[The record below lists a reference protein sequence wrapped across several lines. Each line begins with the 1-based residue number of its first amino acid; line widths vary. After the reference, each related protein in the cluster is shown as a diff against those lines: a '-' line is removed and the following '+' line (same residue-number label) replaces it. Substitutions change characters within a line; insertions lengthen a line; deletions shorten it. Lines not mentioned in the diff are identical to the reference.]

1 MTVLGVA
8 AAIAS
13 LGPVGR
19 YSRRPRLTGIL
30 LSGAVYTLLPPPLI
44 SRALLVAA
52 FALLAGWAAG
62 AVRPHADDDRPVL
75 IDLAAGAWAS
85 LLFVPENWMGF
96 LGAIGGYLV
105 LVEGAGVDRRIR
117 LHLSAGTG
125 FRRVGV
131 AVGLGLLVGAVA
143 SLVLRLL
150 R

>member
-1 MTVLGVA
+1 M
-8 AAIAS
+8 
-13 LGPVGR
+13 
-19 YSRRPRLTGIL
+19 TGIL
-30 LSGAVYTLLPPPLI
+30 LAGALYTLLPPPLI

-62 AVRPHADDDRPVL
+62 AVRPHTDDDRPVL

-105 LVEGAGVDRRIR
+105 LVEVLGVDRRIR
-117 LHLSAGTG
+117 SRLSAGTG
-125 FRRVGV
+125 LRRVAV
-131 AVGLGLLVGAVA
+131 AVGLGLLVGGVVAV
-143 SLVLRLL
+143 VLRLL